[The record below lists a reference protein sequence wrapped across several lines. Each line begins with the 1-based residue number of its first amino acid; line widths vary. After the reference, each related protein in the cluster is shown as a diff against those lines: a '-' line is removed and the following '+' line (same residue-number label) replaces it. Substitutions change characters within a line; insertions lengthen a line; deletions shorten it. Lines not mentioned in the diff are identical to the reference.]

1 MSSTP
6 AAAAAPRTLAD
17 ALRAWDDDALAA
29 LLVARP
35 DLARP
40 APADVGQ
47 LAGRVGGRSSVALA
61 IDRLDTAHLT
71 VVEALARLD
80 EPIATGDL
88 DRVVHARPATVRAV
102 LQRLHALAL
111 VWGSA
116 DDLRLVRTARDVVGP
131 APAGLGPGF
140 VALLLGLAPARLLAL
155 AADLGLEPSGDPVT
169 TARRIAA
176 AYDDADWAQDRIDEA
191 AAAGGDDVARL
202 LDRLADGPPSGRVGQ
217 VPDDVRLATATGALE
232 QLLARG
238 LVVGTDARTVALPRE
253 IGLLRRAEH
262 TTWDSI
268 DEPPA
273 LATEP
278 ADPALVDQGRG
289 GARCSRS
296 YAASSWCWRHGAA
309 SPPDVLRSGGVGVRE
324 VRLLSNAIHLDV
336 DQTGFLVEL
345 ARAAGLIWPGDD
357 PDRGDVWLPDEP
369 VGRLARPAGGTAV
382 EGAGPGLAAYP
393 PRDRTGR
400 GPRRERPPG
409 QRAGS

>member
-80 EPIATGDL
+80 EPIATSDL

-102 LQRLHALAL
+102 LHRLHALAL

-131 APAGLGPGF
+131 APAGLGPGL

-202 LDRLADGPPSGRVGQ
+202 LDRLAAGPPSGRVGQ
-217 VPDDVRLATATGALE
+217 VPDDIRLATATGALE

-253 IGLLRRAEH
+253 IGLLRRGGH
-262 TTWDSI
+262 TTWDS
-268 DEPPA
+268 DRRAAGAGDRAGRPGARRP
-273 LATEP
+273 
-278 ADPALVDQGRG
+278 GRG
-289 GARCSRS
+289 GGGLRGRTPRRAGAGGMGSVAAR
-296 YAASSWCWRHGAA
+296 
-309 SPPDVLRSGGVGVRE
+309 
-324 VRLLSNAIHLDV
+324 
-336 DQTGFLVEL
+336 
-345 ARAAGLIWPGDD
+345 RAALGWRRRARGPAALQRDPSRRR
-357 PDRGDVWLPDEP
+357 PDRVP
-369 VGRLARPAGGTAV
+369 RR
-382 EGAGPGLAAYP
+382 AGPGRRPDMARRR
-393 PRDRTGR
+393 PRSR
-400 GPRRERPPG
+400 
-409 QRAGS
+409 